1 VSMIC
6 RAALAYRLGQHR
18 LARLP
23 VMEVGVM
30 KSVGVMLLV
39 YRVRFSFRRLRRVL
53 LNAHPGL
60 RSMTISG
67 ARESFVDASHV
78 RLTPRRVQPRKL
90 RRRKPRRERRL
101 QILRTLMCRRLKRHR
116 QSRRRPQSKRRHR
129 VQLLDLRR
137 EVMKGGGVLC
147 DLQWM
152 KARNA

>member
-1 VSMIC
+1 MIC
-6 RAALAYRLGQHR
+6 RAALAYRLPLFRVRQVR
-18 LARLP
+18 MR
-23 VMEVGVM
+23 E
-30 KSVGVMLLV
+30 SVGVTLLV

-78 RLTPRRVQPRKL
+78 RLTQRRVQPRKL
-90 RRRKPRRERRL
+90 RRRKLRRERRL
-101 QILRTLMCRRLKRHR
+101 QILRTLMCRRLRRHR
-116 QSRRRPQSKRRHR
+116 QSRRRRQSKRRHR

>member
-1 VSMIC
+1 MIC
-6 RAALAYRLGQHR
+6 RGALAYRPPLFRVQQVR
-18 LARLP
+18 MR
-23 VMEVGVM
+23 E
-30 KSVGVMLLV
+30 SVGVTLLV
-39 YRVRFSFRRLRRVL
+39 YRVRFSFQRLRRVL

-90 RRRKPRRERRL
+90 RPRKLRRDRRRL

-116 QSRRRPQSKRRHR
+116 QSRRHRQSKRRHR

-137 EVMKGGGVLC
+137 EVMKAGGVLC

>member
-1 VSMIC
+1 MIC

-90 RRRKPRRERRL
+90 RPRKLRRDRRRL